1 MKLGAQM
8 TSAVLKTQG
17 LQAEREAENTSSW
30 KLQNFQPLYSLSFS
44 QKQEVLITSHPQ

>member
-1 MKLGAQM
+1 MKLGVQM

-17 LQAEREAENTSSW
+17 LQAERESENASSW
-30 KLQNFQPLYSLSFS
+30 NLQNFQPLYSLSS

>member
-17 LQAEREAENTSSW
+17 LQAERESENASSW
-30 KLQNFQPLYSLSFS
+30 KLQNFQPLYSLSSS

>member
-8 TSAVLKTQG
+8 TSAVLETQG
-17 LQAEREAENTSSW
+17 LQAERESENASSW
-30 KLQNFQPLYSLSFS
+30 NLQNFQPLYSLSSS